1 MTATR
6 TNASR
11 IFTIPELQ
19 NFLAWDVQATECHIY
34 PYGYDDGETSEDPIA
49 CLHGVEETI
58 QWIKENPA
66 YPTWGE
72 MTGYLVVVFNRA
84 GYSCEVIF

>member
-1 MTATR
+1 MTVTR
-6 TNASR
+6 INAGR

-19 NFLAWDVQATECHIY
+19 YFLDWCAQATECHIY

-66 YPTWGE
+66 RPTWGE
-72 MTGYLVVVFNRA
+72 KTGYLVVVFNRA
-84 GYSCEVIF
+84 GYSCEVII

>member
-19 NFLAWDVQATECHIY
+19 YFLDWCVQATECHIY
-34 PYGYDDGETSEDPIA
+34 PYGYGDGETSEDPIA

-66 YPTWGE
+66 YPTWGK